1 MFSPSFIIIFRIIP
15 STKYLK
21 VKERLILVLRIKN
34 LNKEV
39 NPYLY
44 YY

>member
-1 MFSPSFIIIFRIIP
+1 MPF
-15 STKYLK
+15 TKYLK
-21 VKERLILVLRIKN
+21 VKERLILTLYIKN
-34 LNKEV
+34 LNKEA

>member
-1 MFSPSFIIIFRIIP
+1 MP

-21 VKERLILVLRIKN
+21 VKERLILTLRIKN

-39 NPYLY
+39 NPCLY

>member
-1 MFSPSFIIIFRIIP
+1 MPF
-15 STKYLK
+15 TKHLK
-21 VKERLILVLRIKN
+21 TKEQLTLVLRIKN

-39 NPYLY
+39 SPYLY

>member
-1 MFSPSFIIIFRIIP
+1 MS

-21 VKERLILVLRIKN
+21 VKEYIVLTLYIKN
-34 LNKEV
+34 LNKKV